1 MFAEEYVGEDDNV
14 LGTEATAQKKKR
26 RRPKRKSKGK
36 DASVASNDACA
47 PAESTGLLDIEA
59 PSGVS
64 VAAATASS
72 VEIVGAPRFLEGSET
87 RADAKTEL
95 KPDTVLAKSL
105 LGAVAKAANMDTA
118 PAEHGDIERQALIL
132 VEKEVVLARVRDHQN
147 FSCSC
152 NVCTRKREAIE
163 NELDYLYDCYY
174 EELKESVRREKM
186 RSLIRTAEKRA
197 RSIILSSVE
206 AIADSMASKLV
217 VDPQCGTKETV
228 HKTIMDII
236 RRRQAT
242 AAHASGQVPDGLS
255 VFDSAI
261 EVAASAASESVLA
274 KIASAAQ
281 CLPEDLAY
289 CKTIES
295 LGSSDLRDSMELT
308 SIERAS
314 SAIK

>member
-1 MFAEEYVGEDDNV
+1 MSAEEYVGEDDNV

-118 PAEHGDIERQALIL
+118 PAEHGSRQAASSSKALWSSDAIEEQRRVRSFWLSLSDIERQALIL

-217 VDPQCGTKETV
+217 VDP
-228 HKTIMDII
+228 
-236 RRRQAT
+236 
-242 AAHASGQVPDGLS
+242 
-255 VFDSAI
+255 
-261 EVAASAASESVLA
+261 
-274 KIASAAQ
+274 
-281 CLPEDLAY
+281 
-289 CKTIES
+289 
-295 LGSSDLRDSMELT
+295 
-308 SIERAS
+308 
-314 SAIK
+314 